1 MFDTTES
8 SGVTMK
14 RSLAFIAV
22 VFVLCVAPARASDD
36 AATAL
41 ARRASLEWLALVD
54 ASNYASSWDEA
65 AALFKDKV
73 TKTDWVAAVGA
84 ARAPFGALKERKLES
99 AEFTN
104 LAGVPDGEFVVITYH
119 SSFANRPAA
128 TETITPTLDA
138 DGHWRVAG
146 YFIK

>member
-1 MFDTTES
+1 
-8 SGVTMK
+8 MK
-14 RSLAFIAV
+14 RSLAFIPV
-22 VFVLCVAPARASDD
+22 VFVLCVALARASDD
-36 AATAL
+36 AATSL
-41 ARRASLEWLALVD
+41 ARSAAVEWLALVD
-54 ASNYASSWDEA
+54 AGSYATSWDEA

-84 ARAPFGALKERKLES
+84 ARAPFGALKERTFVS
-99 AEFTN
+99 AELTK